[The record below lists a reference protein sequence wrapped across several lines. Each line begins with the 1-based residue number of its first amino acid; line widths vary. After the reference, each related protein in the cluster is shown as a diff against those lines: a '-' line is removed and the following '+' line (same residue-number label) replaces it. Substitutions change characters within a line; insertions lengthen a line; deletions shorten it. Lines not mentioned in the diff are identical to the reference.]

1 MKKMPENQNLLPTDT
16 QEAPQTAEERS
27 IFQRFLKVDA
37 RLSAR
42 LLVEETPGLLRWL
55 LIILGH
61 SCDSWYWLI
70 FLSLLLFFGN
80 ADVRARTLFWIFG
93 LIGLAAFVLALKFI
107 IRRPRPEGEW
117 GRIYRVSDPHSFPSG
132 HAARAAGIAVMIG
145 TMASPLVIAG
155 LGAWALGVG
164 LSRVALKLHYFSDVV
179 VGWMIGILC
188 GAAAVWIFPLVEPSI
203 MRLMP

>member
-145 TMASPLVIAG
+145 TMASALVIAG

-164 LSRVALKLHYFSDVV
+164 LSRVALKLHYLSDVV

>member
-37 RLSAR
+37 HLSAR
-42 LLVEETPGLLRWL
+42 LLVKETPGLLRWL

-80 ADVRARTLFWIFG
+80 ADVRARTLFWI
-93 LIGLAAFVLALKFI
+93 
-107 IRRPRPEGEW
+107 
-117 GRIYRVSDPHSFPSG
+117 
-132 HAARAAGIAVMIG
+132 
-145 TMASPLVIAG
+145 
-155 LGAWALGVG
+155 LG
-164 LSRVALKLHYFSDVV
+164 
-179 VGWMIGILC
+179 
-188 GAAAVWIFPLVEPSI
+188 
-203 MRLMP
+203 